1 MLDDVKWLK
10 GKGVI
15 KEADA
20 SDMPQQSDTPLADNA
35 LNNL

>member
-20 SDMPQQSDTPLADNA
+20 SDMPQQSDVPLADSA
-35 LNNL
+35 LSNL